1 MEGTHVCLWLIHTD
15 VWQKPSQY
23 CKVNYPPIKVNT
35 ESHSKLGPFYQHWS
49 TEHRGGSSW
58 ADSEGFV
65 NLQGDT
71 LHGLISASRPYR
83 LPSHAS
89 YGEGLRK

>member
-1 MEGTHVCLWLIHTD
+1 MYGKNHHNI
-15 VWQKPSQY
+15 
-23 CKVNYPPIKVNT
+23 VNYPPIKVNT

-58 ADSEGFV
+58 VDSEGFV

-71 LHGLISASRPYR
+71 LHGLVSASRPYCLLM
-83 LPSHAS
+83 LPM
-89 YGEGLRK
+89 EKGLENKEPRNHWFPTII